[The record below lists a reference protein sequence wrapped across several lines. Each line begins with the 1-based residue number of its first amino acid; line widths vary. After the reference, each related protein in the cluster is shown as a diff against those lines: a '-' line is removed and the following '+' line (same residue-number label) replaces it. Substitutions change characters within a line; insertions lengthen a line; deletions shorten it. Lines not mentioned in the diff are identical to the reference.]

1 MRKKSLSLKGFSY
14 LLLIIGL
21 FILITPETSN
31 AATIS
36 SVMGTEK
43 NVSVTWN
50 KQKKAKKYI
59 IYRKKDNGKFVRIA
73 TMSRK
78 KKSFLDRKVAINKR
92 YSYRVAG
99 VVKGKRRFGDTRSVK
114 ITKAKEPVKIKS
126 LVTSSTSATLY

>member
-31 AATIS
+31 APPS
-36 SVMGTEK
+36 SVMEAEK
-43 NVSVTWN
+43 NVSVRWN

-73 TMSRK
+73 TMSK
-78 KKSFLDRKVAINKR
+78 KKEIF
-92 YSYRVAG
+92 
-99 VVKGKRRFGDTRSVK
+99 FG
-114 ITKAKEPVKIKS
+114 
-126 LVTSSTSATLY
+126 

>member
-43 NVSVTWN
+43 NVSVRWN
-50 KQKKAKKYI
+50 KQKKAKNILYI
-59 IYRKKDNGKFVRIA
+59 VKKIMVN
-73 TMSRK
+73 
-78 KKSFLDRKVAINKR
+78 L
-92 YSYRVAG
+92 
-99 VVKGKRRFGDTRSVK
+99 
-114 ITKAKEPVKIKS
+114 
-126 LVTSSTSATLY
+126 

>member
-1 MRKKSLSLKGFSY
+1 MRKKGLSLKRFSY

-21 FILITPETSN
+21 FILITPEMSN

-43 NVSVTWN
+43 NVSVRWN

-78 KKSFLDRKVAINKR
+78 KRFFFWIEKLQLI
-92 YSYRVAG
+92 
-99 VVKGKRRFGDTRSVK
+99 KGIPIVLQ
-114 ITKAKEPVKIKS
+114 A
-126 LVTSSTSATLY
+126 L

>member
-50 KQKKAKKYI
+50 K
-59 IYRKKDNGKFVRIA
+59 
-73 TMSRK
+73 
-78 KKSFLDRKVAINKR
+78 
-92 YSYRVAG
+92 
-99 VVKGKRRFGDTRSVK
+99 
-114 ITKAKEPVKIKS
+114 
-126 LVTSSTSATLY
+126 